1 MSLDDFSF
9 SSVSFSSEVGTVLK
23 AAFKRKQNQIYLIYV
38 ERSCFNKVNFFSYF
52 FVSRQKSEWGLGQ
65 SPMESLDK

>member
-9 SSVSFSSEVGTVLK
+9 SSVSFSSEVDTVLK

-38 ERSCFNKVNFFSYF
+38 ERSCFNKVNFLLTFLF
-52 FVSRQKSEWGLGQ
+52 QDKKVSEVWG
-65 SPMESLDK
+65 K